1 MEGHLEPAADQD
13 QGPGAIA
20 ISATSDQPGAPLQP
34 GEAGQGSP
42 DARRG
47 PGEVSRTPAAVLG
60 APPTEAQGELEP
72 ESRRD
77 QLGMPQPCR
86 RGGLVTWAGKE
97 RRKNCSMG

>member
-20 ISATSDQPGAPLQP
+20 ISATSDQPGAPSQL
-34 GEAGQGSP
+34 GKAGQGSP

-60 APPTEAQGELEP
+60 APPTEAQGEL
-72 ESRRD
+72 
-77 QLGMPQPCR
+77 L
-86 RGGLVTWAGKE
+86 
-97 RRKNCSMG
+97 